1 MVELCTCR
9 MNEVKPMFYVLAVC
23 VLCELNTLSA
33 RSWQNAGFRVNQCR
47 RYYSEESSIDDS
59 SAVN

>member
-1 MVELCTCR
+1 